1 MQYGVTSGESHFLE
15 TSYVSF
21 IYVDIMESQKCSKKG
36 KGDGLP
42 QFTGGIEE
50 AKSQFFTVWHFDV
63 ILGLDPLP
71 SARPLETGM
80 ISSQSFGFAHVL
92 FFLLPAASLRSI
104 FMCQNN
110 LENNF
115 SISCRHRRMLCLL
128 GKAKDSI

>member
-21 IYVDIMESQKCSKKG
+21 IYVDIMESQQCRKKG

-80 ISSQSFGFAHVL
+80 ISSQSFGFARVPYIGCSVLRLPTACCIVAIHFHV
-92 FFLLPAASLRSI
+92 SK
-104 FMCQNN
+104 Q
-110 LENNF
+110 
-115 SISCRHRRMLCLL
+115 L
-128 GKAKDSI
+128 GKQLL